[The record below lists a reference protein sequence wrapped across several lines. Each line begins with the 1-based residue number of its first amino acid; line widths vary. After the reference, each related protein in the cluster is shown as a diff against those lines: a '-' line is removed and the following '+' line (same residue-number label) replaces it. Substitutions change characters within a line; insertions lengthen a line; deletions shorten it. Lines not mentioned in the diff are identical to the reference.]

1 MEKEKIKMTMTIE
14 DVLAQLNPKL
24 RKTVMSGD
32 SIPATQYAATPS
44 YGLNKALN
52 GGLPYGRQVLIWGS
66 KSSAKSSLCLQTVAL
81 AQKEGKICAWI
92 DAEMS
97 YDKDW
102 AELLGVDSSKLIV
115 SQCRTINEMVD
126 IGTNLMNAGVDLIVV
141 DSITSLLPAIYFE
154 KDSDELKQL
163 ENTKQIGA
171 ESRDFS
177 NAWKMI
183 NYANNKVKPT
193 LFILISQSR
202 NNISAMYTSQQ
213 PTGGQATKFYSST
226 VIKLFSSE
234 SDNQAIKGKIPVGD
248 KLIEEKIGRKIR
260 WDLQFSK
267 TSPGFQSGEYD
278 FYFRGNLV
286 GVDSIADLIDTA
298 ELMGIVERTGA
309 WYLLPDGS
317 KVQGR
322 EGFINKVREDKELF
336 ANILNKVKQFG

>member
-1 MEKEKIKMTMTIE
+1 MITVEE
-14 DVLAQLNPKL
+14 VLAQLSPKL
-24 RKTVMSGD
+24 RKTVMAGD
-32 SIPATQYAATPS
+32 TIPATQYAATPS
-44 YGLNKALN
+44 FGLNRALN
-52 GGLPYGRQVLIWGS
+52 GGLPYGRQVLVWGS
-66 KSSAKSSLCLQTVAL
+66 KSSAKSSLCLQMIAL

-97 YDKDW
+97 YDKKW
-102 AELLGVDSSKLIV
+102 AEGLGVDSSKLIV

-126 IGTNLMNAGVDLIVV
+126 VGTNLMQAGVDIIVI

-177 NAWKMI
+177 NAWKML

-193 LFILISQSR
+193 MLVLISQSR

-226 VIKLFSSE
+226 VIKLFSSD
-234 SDNQAIKGKIPVGD
+234 SDNQAIKGKIHVGD

-278 FYFRGNLV
+278 FYFRGDNV
-286 GVDSIADLIDTA
+286 GVDSIGDLVDTA
-298 ELMGIVERTGA
+298 EMMGIVERTGA
-309 WYLLPDGS
+309 WYVLPDGS

-322 EGFINKVREDKELF
+322 DGFVNRVREDLDLQETIK
-336 ANILNKVKQFG
+336 NKILNV

>member
-1 MEKEKIKMTMTIE
+1 MEE
-14 DVLAQLNPKL
+14 VLAALNPKL
-24 RKTVMSGD
+24 RKSIMVGD
-32 SIPATQYAATPS
+32 SVPATEYAETPS
-44 YGLNKALN
+44 FGLNRALS

-66 KSSAKSSLCLQTVAL
+66 KSSAKSSLCLQMIGL
-81 AQKEGKICAWI
+81 AQKEGKVCAWI

-97 YDKDW
+97 YDKVW
-102 AELLGVDSSKLIV
+102 AERLGVDSSKLIY
-115 SQCRTINEMVD
+115 SQARTINEMVD
-126 IGTNLMNAGVDLIVV
+126 VGTNLINAGVDIVVV

-193 LFILISQSR
+193 LFVLISQSR

-234 SDNQAIKGKIPVGD
+234 SDNQAIKGKIKIGD

-260 WDLQFSK
+260 WELQFSK

-278 FYFRGNLV
+278 FYFRGDEI
-286 GVDSIADLIDTA
+286 GIDSIGDLVDTA
-298 ELMGIVERTGA
+298 EAAGIVNRTGA
-309 WYLLPDGS
+309 WYQLEDGT

-322 EGFINKVREDKELF
+322 DGFVARVREDLDLQQSLRDK
-336 ANILNKVKQFG
+336 LNNG

>member
-1 MEKEKIKMTMTIE
+1 MTTMEEA
-14 DVLAQLNPKL
+14 LAQLDPRI
-24 RKTVMSGD
+24 RKRLSNGAGFKTEFQ
-32 SIPATQYAATPS
+32 PTPS
-44 YGLNKALN
+44 YGLNRALG
-52 GGLPYGRQVLIWGS
+52 GGLPYGRQILIWGS
-66 KSSAKSSLCLQTVAL
+66 KSSAKSSLCLQMIGL
-81 AQKEGKICAWI
+81 AQKEGKLCAWI

-97 YDKDW
+97 YDEEW
-102 AELLGVDSSKLIV
+102 AKRLGVDTENLIV
-115 SQCRTINEMVD
+115 SQARTINEMVD
-126 IGTNLMNAGVDLIVV
+126 VGTALINAGVDMVVV

-193 LFILISQSR
+193 LFVLISQSR
-202 NNISAMYTSQQ
+202 NNISAMYTQQQ

-248 KLIEEKIGRKIR
+248 KLIEEKIGRKVK
-260 WDLQFSK
+260 WELQFSK
-267 TSPGFQSGEYD
+267 TSPGFQNGEYD
-278 FYFRGNLV
+278 FYFRGDKVGIDTVGDLV
-286 GVDSIADLIDTA
+286 DTA
-298 ELMGIVERTGA
+298 EMAGIVSRTGA
-309 WYLLPDGS
+309 WYIVSEDK

-322 EGFINKVREDKELF
+322 EAFITYVKENEDFRKSIEDQ
-336 ANILNKVKQFG
+336 LNG

>member
-1 MEKEKIKMTMTIE
+1 
-14 DVLAQLNPKL
+14 
-24 RKTVMSGD
+24 
-32 SIPATQYAATPS
+32 
-44 YGLNKALN
+44 
-52 GGLPYGRQVLIWGS
+52 
-66 KSSAKSSLCLQTVAL
+66 
-81 AQKEGKICAWI
+81 
-92 DAEMS
+92 MS

-102 AELLGVDSSKLIV
+102 AEKLGVDVSNLIV
-115 SQCRTINEMVD
+115 SKARTINEMVD
-126 IGTNLMNAGVDLIVV
+126 VGVNLMEAGVDLIVV

-154 KDSDELKQL
+154 KESDELKQL

-226 VIKLFSSE
+226 IIKLFSSE
-234 SDNQAIKGKIPVGD
+234 SDNQAIKGKINVGD
-248 KLIEEKIGRKIR
+248 KLIEEKIGRKVR

-278 FYFRGNLV
+278 FYFRGDDV
-286 GVDSIADLIDTA
+286 GIDSIGDLVDTA
-298 ELMGIVERTGA
+298 ELMGIVARTGA
-309 WYLLPDGS
+309 WYNLEDGA

-322 EGFINKVREDKELF
+322 EAFVKRVKEDLNLQENIMSKVM
-336 ANILNKVKQFG
+336 NV

>member
-1 MEKEKIKMTMTIE
+1 MEEA
-14 DVLAQLNPKL
+14 LAQLDPRI
-24 RKTVMSGD
+24 RKRLSNGAGFKTD
-32 SIPATQYAATPS
+32 FQPTPS
-44 YGLNKALN
+44 FGLNRALG

-66 KSSAKSSLCLQTVAL
+66 KSSAKSSLCLQMVGL
-81 AQKEGKICAWI
+81 AQADGKLCAWI

-97 YDKDW
+97 YDEAW
-102 AELLGVDSSKLIV
+102 AKKLGVDTENLIV
-115 SQCRTINEMVD
+115 SQARTINEMVD
-126 IGTNLMNAGVDLIVV
+126 VGTALINAGVDLVVV

-193 LFILISQSR
+193 LFVLISQSR
-202 NNISAMYTSQQ
+202 NNISAMYTQQQ

-234 SDNQAIKGKIPVGD
+234 SDNQAIKGKIPIGD
-248 KLIEEKIGRKIR
+248 KLIEQKIGRKVK
-260 WDLQFSK
+260 WELQFSK

-278 FYFRGNLV
+278 FYFRGDGVGIDSVGDLV
-286 GVDSIADLIDTA
+286 DTA
-298 ELMGIVERTGA
+298 EMAGIVSRTGA
-309 WYLLPDGS
+309 WYIVSEDK

-322 EGFINKVREDKELF
+322 EAFINYVKENDEFRKSIEDQ
-336 ANILNKVKQFG
+336 LNVS